1 MNLGFSEEEKMLQES
16 ARDFLV
22 KECPKTLVRQMEEDE
37 KGYSPELWQKMADLG
52 WLGISL
58 PDKYDGQ
65 DMGFVALTILFEEM
79 GRACLPGP
87 FLSTVVLGALPILE
101 FGNEEQKKEF
111 LPRIAQGKLLV
122 TLALNEV
129 NAGYSPDA
137 INIKAE
143 PTGDDFIINGTKLFV
158 PDAHIA
164 DYFLCVARSKVQGDA
179 KKGITVFIIDAKTA
193 GIKVSPL
200 QTIASDRQ
208 CEVSLDKVRV
218 PRENVL
224 GELHRGWAVVE
235 KTLQKAAVVK
245 CAELVGGAQQVLE
258 MSVAYAKERVQFGRL
273 IGSFQAIQ
281 HHCANMAVD
290 VESSRHITY
299 YAAWLLNSRIPCA
312 KEVAMAKAWV
322 SEACYRIT
330 LLGHQ
335 IHGGV
340 GFTKDHDLQ
349 LYFRRS
355 KAGELLFGDGDFHRE
370 LIASELGL

>member
-87 FLSTVVLGALPILE
+87 FLSTVVLGASPILE